1 MIRMFCNSQ
10 RNEYDIRPLI
20 MSFFPGET
28 LEYEVKDLSA
38 CENIADIIEEL
49 EKNIHSGEVVTG
61 EDTVILG
68 AFCDGVIWCKLIEKD
83 GRQTWESQILNEN
96 ITDKFYR
103 DTLKR
108 FIYRVLK
115 EGLKRT
121 VKWGTL
127 TGVRPSKVPMKYL
140 LEGLDEKSTV
150 SKLMDEYYMSEEKA
164 HLSTTVAKNELA
176 VLEKTGYET
185 GYSVYIGIPFCPTV
199 CNYCS
204 FSSISLAK
212 LKDGEKLMLD
222 YLAALKKECQAVKEM
237 MQGKRMTSLYVGG
250 GTPTALNEEGLK
262 LLMDMIRENF
272 DVDGSCEFT
281 VEAGRPDSINEEKLR
296 ILKDARVTRIS
307 VNPQTMKDDTL
318 KIMGRNHTVCQVKEA
333 FHMARRMGFDNI
345 NMDLIAGLMDESV
358 FDFENTM
365 KEIMALGPD
374 SFTVHSLVVKRA
386 SRYRNEQEKNK
397 HEGATDQIADDK
409 GFSNDTVEDMLSI
422 AEKCAGDNSYEPY
435 YMYRQKNKAG
445 LGCNSVL
452 ENVGYSKKGKE
463 GLYNILIMEEMQ
475 SIIALGAGASS
486 KLLFGDRIERVA
498 NVKNVYEYISRID
511 EMIERKRR
519 GLNDE

>member
-96 ITDKFYR
+96 ITDKCYR

-176 VLEKTGYET
+176 VLENTGYET

-250 GTPTALNEEGLK
+250 GTPTALSEE
-262 LLMDMIRENF
+262 
-272 DVDGSCEFT
+272 
-281 VEAGRPDSINEEKLR
+281 
-296 ILKDARVTRIS
+296 
-307 VNPQTMKDDTL
+307 
-318 KIMGRNHTVCQVKEA
+318 
-333 FHMARRMGFDNI
+333 
-345 NMDLIAGLMDESV
+345 
-358 FDFENTM
+358 
-365 KEIMALGPD
+365 
-374 SFTVHSLVVKRA
+374 
-386 SRYRNEQEKNK
+386 
-397 HEGATDQIADDK
+397 
-409 GFSNDTVEDMLSI
+409 
-422 AEKCAGDNSYEPY
+422 
-435 YMYRQKNKAG
+435 
-445 LGCNSVL
+445 
-452 ENVGYSKKGKE
+452 
-463 GLYNILIMEEMQ
+463 
-475 SIIALGAGASS
+475 
-486 KLLFGDRIERVA
+486 
-498 NVKNVYEYISRID
+498 
-511 EMIERKRR
+511 
-519 GLNDE
+519 